1 VSALGRVLVESGSEI
16 DVAVI
21 ECVCDGRPRIG
32 LDACQDCEV
41 TYQSMLLL
49 LRRNSE
55 SLAGNPMWVVGWALS
70 RVIGSEHVDWET
82 VRHLAAEFE
91 DIPSFN

>member
-1 VSALGRVLVESGSEI
+1 MSALARVLVDAEAGI

-32 LDACQDCEV
+32 LDACRDCEA
-41 TYQSMLLL
+41 TYQSMLAV
-49 LRRNSE
+49 LRRHVEGLS
-55 SLAGNPMWVVGWALS
+55 GNPMWVVGWALS
-70 RVIGSEHVDWET
+70 RVIGSERVDWET

-91 DIPSFN
+91 EPSWN